1 MDQDVDNLLCVVVL
15 EAGSTWPPWIN
26 EYHAVAPNSV
36 VIAQAPEETP
46 HQFGLRASHRL
57 EEISTGRAK
66 LKVGVVVASTKAS
79 DEQLTERHAIC
90 RTLVRAMTSSERSDL
105 VLAGEGKGSDQNR
118 HDLFALAGTLC
129 DELRGSELSVSV
141 RFVDGRPE
149 SGTMRSVSPVAS
161 VESHENVDV
170 EAIGQKRG

>member
-36 VIAQAPEETP
+36 VIAQAPEESP
-46 HQFGLRASHRL
+46 QAFGLRSCHRL

-66 LKVGVVVASTKAS
+66 LTVAVVVASTKAS
-79 DEQLTERHAIC
+79 EEQLAQRHAIC
-90 RTLVRAMTSSERSDL
+90 RMLVRAMASAPRSDL

-149 SGTMRSVSPVAS
+149 SGTMRSVSPVAIS
-161 VESHENVDV
+161 EAQQDADK